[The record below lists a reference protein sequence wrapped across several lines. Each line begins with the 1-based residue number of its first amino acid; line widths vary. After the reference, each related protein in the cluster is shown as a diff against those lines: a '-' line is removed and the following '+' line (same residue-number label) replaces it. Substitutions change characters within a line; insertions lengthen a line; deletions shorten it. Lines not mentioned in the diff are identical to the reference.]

1 LGKRQVHEEHENH
14 ERWLVSYADFITLL
28 FAFFVVLYSVSRQDV
43 KKVTL
48 ATKAI
53 QWAMHY
59 AGTGGIGAPP
69 VFEGPPTEG
78 GCSANLG
85 GSGNLIQ
92 QVRAI
97 EGVRRKV
104 EKQLRQLLIEKQKT
118 QAVSVEQDGKRLT
131 IRLAASRFFEAGSA
145 SLVPDA
151 LPVLDA
157 VAEEL
162 KQVNRPIRVEGHTD
176 DSPAGGAGTSGV
188 VDVTGPAGTAGHYRN
203 NWELSAGRAAM
214 VTAYLET
221 AHKIPATRLSAV
233 GYGATR
239 PLVPNDSTENR
250 ELNRRIAFVIEVT
263 GNDPLGLAAGP

>member
-1 LGKRQVHEEHENH
+1 VAKRVIHEEHENH

-85 GSGNLIQ
+85 GSGNLVH

-97 EGVRRKV
+97 EGTRRKV
-104 EKQLRQLLIEKQKT
+104 ERKLRQMLVEKQKT

-131 IRLAASRFFEAGSA
+131 IRLAAARFFEPGQS
-145 SLVPDA
+145 SIVPDA

-157 VAEEL
+157 VAEEIKSL
-162 KQVNRPIRVEGHTD
+162 GRPIRVEGHTD
-176 DSPAGGAGTSGV
+176 ESGVGSAGGAG
-188 VDVTGPAGTAGHYRN
+188 HFRN

-221 AHKIPATRLSAV
+221 AHKIPPKRLSAV

-239 PLVPNDSTENR
+239 PLVPNDTAENR
-250 ELNRRIAFVIEVT
+250 DLNRRIAFVIEVQAK
-263 GNDPLGLAAGP
+263 DPLGLAADP

>member
-1 LGKRQVHEEHENH
+1 MAKRVIHEEHENH

-28 FAFFVVLYSVSRQDV
+28 FAFFVVLYSVSRQDA

-48 ATKAI
+48 AVKAI

-85 GSGNLIQ
+85 GSGNLVH

-97 EGVRRKV
+97 EGTRRKV
-104 EKQLRQLLIEKQKT
+104 ERKLRQMLVEKQKT

-131 IRLAASRFFEAGSA
+131 IRLAAARFFEPGQAA
-145 SLVPDA
+145 LAPDA

-162 KQVNRPIRVEGHTD
+162 KSLGRPIRVEGHTD
-176 DSPAGGAGTSGV
+176 ESGVGSAGGAGRF
-188 VDVTGPAGTAGHYRN
+188 RN

-221 AHKIPATRLSAV
+221 AHQIPPKLLSAV

-239 PLVPNDSTENR
+239 PLVPNDTAENR
-250 ELNRRIAFVIEVT
+250 DLNRRIAFVIEVQT
-263 GNDPLGLAAGP
+263 NDPLGLAADP

>member
-1 LGKRQVHEEHENH
+1 MAKRVIHEEHENH

-28 FAFFVVLYSVSRQDV
+28 FAFFVVLYSVSRQDA

-59 AGTGGIGAPP
+59 AGSGGIGAPP

-85 GSGNLIQ
+85 GSGNLVH

-104 EKQLRQLLIEKQKT
+104 ERKLRQLLVEKQRT

-131 IRLAASRFFEAGSA
+131 IRLAASRFFEAGQS

-157 VAEEL
+157 VAEEIKTL
-162 KQVNRPIRVEGHTD
+162 GRPIRVEGHTD
-176 DSPAGGAGTSGV
+176 ESAALGGGGASASPAGVAGRF
-188 VDVTGPAGTAGHYRN
+188 RN

-214 VTAYLET
+214 VTSYLET
-221 AHKIPATRLSAV
+221 AHKILPARLSAV

-239 PLVPNDSTENR
+239 PLVPNDTAENR
-250 ELNRRIAFVIEVT
+250 ELNRRIAFVIEVQA
-263 GNDPLGLAAGP
+263 DDALGLAAGP

>member
-1 LGKRQVHEEHENH
+1 VAKRVVHEEHENH

-85 GSGNLIQ
+85 GSGNLVH

-97 EGVRRKV
+97 EGTRRKV
-104 EKQLRQLLIEKQKT
+104 ERKLRQMLVEKQKT

-131 IRLAASRFFEAGSA
+131 IRLAAARFFEPGSA

-162 KQVNRPIRVEGHTD
+162 KSLGRPIRVEGHTD
-176 DSPAGGAGTSGV
+176 ESAVGNAATPAGL
-188 VDVTGPAGTAGHYRN
+188 AGHFRN

-221 AHKIPATRLSAV
+221 AHKILPKRLSAV
-233 GYGATR
+233 GYGSTR
-239 PLVPNDSTENR
+239 PLVPNDTAENR
-250 ELNRRIAFVIEVT
+250 DLNRRIAFVIEVQ
-263 GNDPLGLAAGP
+263 GNDPLGLAAEN